1 MEENPKIKLSDSQ
14 RTALEKKLVTNYS
27 GDIWGKARD
36 KYSEARS
43 SRRQALI
50 KESLPDDA
58 RKMADG
64 IIALRSKLVPLK
76 EDFSAKGF
84 KVDDDGDIEILH
96 EERSFGKTIEK
107 QLDSEL
113 GTLEEVVTRPFDLAR
128 VKILLVT
135 TAEEA
140 EKIIEPL
147 LNFDVKAK

>member
-1 MEENPKIKLSDSQ
+1 MLFRSIKLSDSQ

-50 KESLPDDA
+50 KETLPDDA
-58 RKMADG
+58 RKMAHG

>member
-14 RTALEKKLVTNYS
+14 RTALEKKLANYS
-27 GDIWGKARD
+27 GEIWDKARD
-36 KYSEARS
+36 KYSDARS

-50 KESLPDDA
+50 KESLPDDVK
-58 RKMADG
+58 KMADG
-64 IIALRSKLVPLK
+64 IIALRAKLVPLE

-84 KVDDDGDIEILH
+84 KFDDDGDIEILH
-96 EERSFGKTIEK
+96 EERRFGKTIEK

-113 GTLEEVVTRPFDLAR
+113 GTLEEVVTRPFALAR
-128 VKILLVT
+128 VKILLVA

-147 LNFDVKAK
+147 LNFEVQAK